1 MGDNAP
7 AAGSLGNAAMP
18 IRNMKHDR
26 PSDLHTEC
34 RGCELSLSI
43 DDGSHT
49 CYILAGPAFNRT
61 RTSVNTDILRPVSS
75 STLFSFVDA
84 LLPH

>member
-1 MGDNAP
+1 MEDNASTV
-7 AAGSLGNAAMP
+7 GSLGNATGP
-18 IRNMKHDR
+18 SHKHGR

-49 CYILAGPAFNRT
+49 CYIVAGPAFNRT
-61 RTSVNTDILRPVSS
+61 RTAVDTDILMQVIAVFLPRFP
-75 STLFSFVDA
+75 
-84 LLPH
+84 LLTSLLH